1 MIFLTRDDIDDV
13 RWDGVINKSGQGL
26 PYAYSWSLDQVAGKQ
41 WDAIISEDYT
51 WVLPLPYNR
60 KICGFKQYYTPYLIQ
75 QLGVIGDVESSESF
89 LLLLNKM
96 ISKHCIRAKLAFN
109 EMNGYAPQIFH
120 QDKTNF
126 VLKLN
131 GPYDKLRSNYKKNLQ
146 QVLKKKDEFNISLGE
161 DSSIT
166 TFLKYYFEY
175 TFSKFSA
182 SEKLSPNY
190 IQDYLSLLNS
200 KGLVNILLSK
210 NDLDE
215 IFAGL
220 LYLKT
225 EKRIIILLQFAN
237 PEFKKL
243 SGPSLL
249 IDEVIKRY
257 SNSEILLDFEGS
269 DIPGIA
275 MFYNAFSPERRSFG
289 ILKIR

>member
-131 GPYDKLRSNYKKNLQ
+131 GPYDKLRSGYKKNLQ

-175 TFSKFSA
+175 TFSKFA
-182 SEKLSPNY
+182 TSERLSPNY
-190 IQDYLSLLNS
+190 IQDYISLLNS
-200 KGLVNILLSK
+200 KGLVNILVSK
-210 NDLDE
+210 NEKDE

-225 EKRIIILLQFAN
+225 ERRIVILLQFVN
-237 PEFKKL
+237 SEFKKL

-249 IDEVIKRY
+249 IDEVIKKN

-275 MFYNAFSPERRSFG
+275 MFYSAFNPERRSFG